1 MDNDENKANQKA
13 LIHSYC
19 IENNLSIINMFK
31 GNTQSR
37 GKTANIE
44 KNIKAK
50 VKDEDGNK
58 LIVMYCEVDKITIFD
73 YNKLKEVDS
82 YSSWY
87 FLKNGYIGCHN
98 SNTIVYLHQLIT
110 DHMGHGKGQPSI
122 DHINQNKLDN
132 RTSNLR
138 ITSQSEQNKNRGK
151 VSRKHNAQALPAE
164 LEGITFPKYVYYC
177 SEIMNRGKE
186 SECKREFFRIEK
198 HPNLDKKCMS
208 TTKSAK
214 KTIIEKL
221 EEAKRI
227 IRQLDAITQQVN
239 VDV

>member
-1 MDNDENKANQKA
+1 M
-13 LIHSYC
+13 L
-19 IENNLSIINMFK
+19 K

-58 LIVMYCEVDKITIFD
+58 LIVMYCEPSKITIFD
-73 YNKLKEVDS
+73 YNKLKEVKE
-82 YSSWY
+82 YPSWY
-87 FLKNGYIGCHN
+87 FMKNGYIGCHHN
-98 SNTIVYLHQLIT
+98 SGLYLHQLIT

-151 VSRKHNAQALPAE
+151 VSRHRNAQALPAE
-164 LEGITFPKYVYYC
+164 LEGITFPKYVVYY
-177 SEIMNRGKE
+177 SEIMNRGKDNE
-186 SECKREFFRIEK
+186 YKREYFRVEK
-198 HPNLDKKCMS
+198 HPNLEKYTS

-227 IRQLDAITQQVN
+227 VRQLDAITQQVN

>member
-50 VKDEDGNK
+50 VEDNDGNK
-58 LIVMYCEVDKITIFD
+58 LIVMYCEPSKITIFD
-73 YNKLKEVDS
+73 YNKLKEVEE
-82 YSSWY
+82 YPSWY
-87 FLKNGYIGCHN
+87 FMNNGYIACN
-98 SNTIVYLHQLIT
+98 LNNTLYLHQLIT

-151 VSRKHNAQALPAE
+151 VSRHRNAQVLPAE
-164 LEGITFPKYVYYC
+164 LEGIAFPKYVYYC
-177 SEIMNRGKE
+177 SEVMNRGKE
-186 SECKREFFRIEK
+186 SECKREFFRVEK

-227 IRQLDAITQQVN
+227 IRQLDAITQPVN